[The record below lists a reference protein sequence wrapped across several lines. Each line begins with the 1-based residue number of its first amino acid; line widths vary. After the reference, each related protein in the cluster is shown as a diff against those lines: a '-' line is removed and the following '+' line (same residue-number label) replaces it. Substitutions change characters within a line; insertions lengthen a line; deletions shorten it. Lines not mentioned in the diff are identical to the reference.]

1 MPCYSE
7 KEYIWSC
14 IIIYFKIDLDIYTQ
28 QYITRSDHRYPR
40 PTFKTGRILSTDFS
54 AKFKTAVN
62 QTA

>member
-28 QYITRSDHRYPR
+28 DLHL
-40 PTFKTGRILSTDFS
+40 KL
-54 AKFKTAVN
+54 AVFCLQIFQLN
-62 QTA
+62 SKQL